1 MIDEAEK
8 GSLFFRFVMSP
19 DPQREDTDKDLFL
32 REITERTMMRL
43 EERLH
48 RQIAWVAAEHDDH
61 ARHRHVHILAIVPGR
76 LQVHDLQAL
85 RHAATAACLEQRHQR
100 DLVREQ
106 QAREREEAQWEQ
118 EV

>member
-1 MIDEAEK
+1 LDEAEK

-48 RQIAWVAAEHDDH
+48 RQIAWVAAEHTDH
-61 ARHRHVHILAIVPGR
+61 APHRHVHVVAIVPGR

-85 RHAATAACLEQRHQR
+85 RHATTQACLEQRHQR